1 MEGDT
6 QGSTTEGTVVAMN
19 MTDFWKVKVVD
30 GALEGACI
38 VLFTSWASPF
48 NITSGM
54 ISSLNINIVI
64 TSTPVRLHVWCIR
77 NSVQDGVQGYTIDVL
92 YYLWLH

>member
-1 MEGDT
+1 MVQVHCCGIITHHYQKVVAVSGDA

-19 MTDFWKVKVVD
+19 TADFWKVKVAV

-48 NITSGM
+48 NIRSGM
-54 ISSLNINIVI
+54 ISGLNINIDI
-64 TSTPVRLHVWCIR
+64 TSTPH
-77 NSVQDGVQGYTIDVL
+77 
-92 YYLWLH
+92 